1 VIKELRRDKMI
12 DYGKWEG
19 MGRKFGNKWEG
30 NLVSRQQSRFLTSF
44 FFQCINAVINL
55 YGF

>member
-1 VIKELRRDKMI
+1 MNMYIYFFFTEKNCLKNAISVIKELRRDKMI

-30 NLVSRQQSRFLTSF
+30 NLVSRQQS
-44 FFQCINAVINL
+44 
-55 YGF
+55 